1 MGFLIWAL
9 AGLVFVGIG
18 LGSFRAKKAVGFW
31 ANTESPQV
39 TDIKS
44 YNRAMGKLWIG
55 FGLIFIVL
63 GLPLLAGQNSPLV
76 FLSVLGVFG
85 EIIGLVLIYTL
96 SIAPKYVK
104 R

>member
-1 MGFLIWAL
+1 MGFMIWAL

-31 ANTESPQV
+31 ANMEAPQV

-55 FGLIFIVL
+55 FGLIFILL
-63 GLPLLAGQNSPLV
+63 GLPLLAGQNSPLI
-76 FLSVLGVFG
+76 FLSVLGVFA
-85 EIIGLVLIYTL
+85 EIIGVMLIYTQIIL
-96 SIAPKYVK
+96 PKYK
-104 R
+104 K